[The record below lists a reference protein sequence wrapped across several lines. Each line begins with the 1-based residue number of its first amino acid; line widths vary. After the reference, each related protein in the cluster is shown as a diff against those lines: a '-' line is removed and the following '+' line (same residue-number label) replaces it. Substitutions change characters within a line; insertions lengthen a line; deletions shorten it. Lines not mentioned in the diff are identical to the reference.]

1 MMQLSIDLPEDIADQ
16 LQMLKNSNEFVYQ
29 AILNAL
35 AQNREKNELQ
45 TALCE
50 MRNQAERHQLTEEKL
65 AELLHD

>member
-1 MMQLSIDLPEDIADQ
+1 MIQLSIDLPEDIADQ

-45 TALCE
+45 TVLCE
-50 MRNQAERHQLTEEKL
+50 MRNQAEHHQLTEEKL